1 MSSAPPRWS
10 PQAKRSSEV
19 TPPERRAPGKNVK
32 LTMAVVEGD
41 HTKKLARPPN
51 GKKESSTKPKVGS
64 HYVHG
69 DHGGARGASFTVPKR
84 RLSLPFAGA
93 EAAAATAAS
102 LIEVVK
108 DVPLTLAEEETL
120 RVKFN
125 EFDLN
130 GDGSLDASEVIHVL
144 KQMTGDDAVDEEAA
158 VTAIEQIKDT
168 ARQSLV
174 VAADVAGVELV
185 DKSESPAANGASSQ
199 TVSFDEFKAWFAQ
212 SEFFEAKA
220 KEQKAIAAEAEA
232 KDEEEGISLAWPAD
246 ASPSRAGKG
255 CENPN
260 FKGSYLGRFPLVSA
274 DFWTRDHLSE
284 RSRP

>member
-1 MSSAPPRWS
+1 
-10 PQAKRSSEV
+10 
-19 TPPERRAPGKNVK
+19 
-32 LTMAVVEGD
+32 
-41 HTKKLARPPN
+41 
-51 GKKESSTKPKVGS
+51 
-64 HYVHG
+64 
-69 DHGGARGASFTVPKR
+69 
-84 RLSLPFAGA
+84 
-93 EAAAATAAS
+93 
-102 LIEVVK
+102 
-108 DVPLTLAEEETL
+108 
-120 RVKFN
+120 
-125 EFDLN
+125 
-130 GDGSLDASEVIHVL
+130 
-144 KQMTGDDAVDEEAA
+144 MTGDDAVDEEAA

-284 RSRP
+284 RSRT

>member
-130 GDGSLDASEVIHVL
+130 GDGSLD
-144 KQMTGDDAVDEEAA
+144 KQEIANLLRVCDRYTNDDAVEALVDA
-158 VTAIEQIKDT
+158 VDDNVRRAPQRPPSF
-168 ARQSLV
+168 AN
-174 VAADVAGVELV
+174 AGVPRALC
-185 DKSESPAANGASSQ
+185 
-199 TVSFDEFKAWFAQ
+199 
-212 SEFFEAKA
+212 
-220 KEQKAIAAEAEA
+220 
-232 KDEEEGISLAWPAD
+232 
-246 ASPSRAGKG
+246 PS
-255 CENPN
+255 
-260 FKGSYLGRFPLVSA
+260 
-274 DFWTRDHLSE
+274 
-284 RSRP
+284 